1 MPKRV
6 LLIDADVV
14 AYNAAFR
21 VEKAVEFEPGYW
33 TWHVSWDEVVKE
45 FDETVDYMMAELGG
59 DECKLCLTD
68 SENNFRL
75 GVLPTYKDSRTR
87 TRKPIVLKDFK
98 RWLVEERG
106 AYFKPGLEGD
116 DCMGILATRSNPD
129 KEERII
135 VSIDKDMKTI
145 PGLFCRWGVSNKVV
159 EISEHAAD
167 YWHLFQTLTGDVTD
181 GYKGCPGVGPKK
193 AEQILET
200 TASEYTPPDYYRK
213 VLWERVVEAFEKA
226 GLTEADALVQAR
238 VARILRASD
247 YDFKKKEPILWT
259 PRTLAS

>member
-33 TWHVSWDEVVKE
+33 TWHVSWDEVVAE
-45 FDETVDYMMAELGG
+45 FDDTIAYMMSELEG

-75 GVLPTYKDSRTR
+75 NVLPTYKDNRTR
-87 TRKPIVLKDFK
+87 TRKPIVLKELK
-98 RWLVEERG
+98 RWLIEERG

-135 VSIDKDMKTI
+135 VSIDKDMKTV
-145 PGLFCRWGVSNKVV
+145 PGLFCRWGVDNKVV
-159 EISEHAAD
+159 RISEHEAI
-167 YWHLFQTLTGDVTD
+167 YWHLTQTLTGDVTD
-181 GYKGCPGVGPKK
+181 GYRGCPGVGPKK
-193 AEQILET
+193 ADKILEVRGGDQM
-200 TASEYTPPDYYRK
+200 SPKDYQK
-213 VLWERVVEAFEKA
+213 ALWARVVDAYEQA
-226 GLTEADALVQAR
+226 GLTEQDALVQAR
-238 VARILRASD
+238 VARILQATD
-247 YDFKKKEPILWT
+247 YDFKKKETILWC
-259 PRTLAS
+259 P